1 MNINVNKQGYSLH
14 VEATMSPRQ
23 ASQQKQRCDLSTV
36 LNWLETH
43 HPEYKKDIV
52 STLKTPTGVV
62 SNYSSRLSGEW
73 VFELKQPPV
82 PVVPVVAIV
91 EEVPAPV
98 VAVKKKTTRSRKPR
112 NQTKTTILDEE

>member
-14 VEATMSPRQ
+14 VEVTMSPRQ

-36 LNWLETH
+36 LNW
-43 HPEYKKDIV
+43 
-52 STLKTPTGVV
+52 
-62 SNYSSRLSGEW
+62 

-91 EEVPAPV
+91 EEVAAPV